1 MFTGMFTHV
10 YRVAPALYQAA
21 DAAQIEKKNESIIF
35 CSFPAVCLP
44 LSLSLS
50 LSSHISFD
58 CSKKN
63 MTVLLYPLKSDR
75 WLSTS
80 VAIIHMA
87 MYWWSIMF
95 SVRRPLCLGWK
106 PSNPASSS
114 ISSSNSLHNQADC
127 PLAPQFF
134 IHTLCWCLS
143 WCHLFTDAN
152 VSCLLVCRF
161 ICRAAHRARV
171 HTGNYMII
179 IIIIYYSNCILVKYW
194 HIINITINS
203 TFKCMSVCVRAFI
216 HADTRRVK
224 VCVHMQHT
232 ILPNITKLNARK

>member
-1 MFTGMFTHV
+1 MTQSHRWGTTWSGARSPPAVACTLTTCRLSPHV
-10 YRVAPALYQAA
+10 YRDVYTCLQGCSSFAPSRWCGTNR
-21 DAAQIEKKNESIIF
+21 KKNESIIF
-35 CSFPAVCLP
+35 CSFPAVYLP

-143 WCHLFTDAN
+143 WCPLFTDAN

-161 ICRAAHRARV
+161 ICRAAHRARI
-171 HTGNYMII
+171 HTGNYLI
-179 IIIIYYSNCILVKYW
+179 IIIIYYSNCILVEY
-194 HIINITINS
+194 
-203 TFKCMSVCVRAFI
+203 
-216 HADTRRVK
+216 
-224 VCVHMQHT
+224 
-232 ILPNITKLNARK
+232 